1 MVLEKL
7 EDWQRVIDNILP
19 QLKYN
24 ILLLNGDLGAGKT
37 TFTKFLLAR
46 LGSSDEVSSPTYS
59 IVNEYDT
66 ENGKVYH
73 FDLYRM
79 SSIEEVYDIG
89 IEEYLYNG
97 FLNIIEWA
105 DVYLPELYDTPY
117 HQLNIEEKEG
127 KRYVKFETNT
137 NQWD

>member
-46 LGSSDEVSSPTYS
+46 LGSSNEVSSPTYS

-79 SSIEEVYDIG
+79 SSMEEVYDIG
-89 IEEYLYNG
+89 IEEYLYND

-127 KRYVKFETNT
+127 KRYVKFETIT
-137 NQWD
+137 HQ

>member
-37 TFTKFLLAR
+37 TFTKCLLAR

-97 FLNIIEWA
+97 FLNIVEWA

-127 KRYVKFETNT
+127 KRYVKFETIT
-137 NQWD
+137 HQ

>member
-97 FLNIIEWA
+97 FLNIVEWA

-127 KRYVKFETNT
+127 KRYVKFETIT
-137 NQWD
+137 HQWD

>member
-46 LGSSDEVSSPTYS
+46 LGSSDEVYSPTYS

-127 KRYVKFETNT
+127 KRYVKFETIT
-137 NQWD
+137 HQ

>member
-1 MVLEKL
+1 MEIW
-7 EDWQRVIDNILP
+7 E
-19 QLKYN
+19 
-24 ILLLNGDLGAGKT
+24 LGKQQ
-37 TFTKFLLAR
+37 FLLAR

-127 KRYVKFETNT
+127 KRYVKFETIT
-137 NQWD
+137 HQWD

>member
-97 FLNIIEWA
+97 FLNIVEWA

-127 KRYVKFETNT
+127 KRYVKFETIT
-137 NQWD
+137 YQ

>member
-117 HQLNIEEKEG
+117 HQLNIEE
-127 KRYVKFETNT
+127 
-137 NQWD
+137 

>member
-79 SSIEEVYDIG
+79 SSMEEVYDIG

-105 DVYLPELYDTPY
+105 DVYLLELYDTPY

-127 KRYVKFETNT
+127 KRYVKFETIT
-137 NQWD
+137 HQ

>member
-19 QLKYN
+19 ELKYN
-24 ILLLNGDLGAGKT
+24 IRLLNGDLGAGKT

-59 IVNEYDT
+59 IVNEYDI

-127 KRYVKFETNT
+127 KRYVKFETIT
-137 NQWD
+137 HQ

>member
-46 LGSSDEVSSPTYS
+46 LGSSDKVSSPTYS
-59 IVNEYDT
+59 IVNEYNT

-97 FLNIIEWA
+97 FLNIIEWV

-127 KRYVKFETNT
+127 KRYVKFETIT
-137 NQWD
+137 HQ

>member
-19 QLKYN
+19 QLKCN

-127 KRYVKFETNT
+127 KRYVKFETIT
-137 NQWD
+137 HQ

>member
-79 SSIEEVYDIG
+79 SSIEDVYDIG

-127 KRYVKFETNT
+127 KRYVKFETIT
-137 NQWD
+137 HQ

>member
-105 DVYLPELYDTPY
+105 GVYLPELYDTPY
-117 HQLNIEEKEG
+117 HQLDIEEKEG
-127 KRYVKFETNT
+127 KRYVKFETIT
-137 NQWD
+137 HQ

>member
-59 IVNEYDT
+59 IVNEYDI

-127 KRYVKFETNT
+127 KRYVKFETIT
-137 NQWD
+137 HQ

>member
-46 LGSSDEVSSPTYS
+46 LGSSNEVSSPTYS

-79 SSIEEVYDIG
+79 SSMEEVYDIG

-117 HQLNIEEKEG
+117 HQLDIEEKEG
-127 KRYVKFETNT
+127 KRYVKFETIT
-137 NQWD
+137 HQ

>member
-97 FLNIIEWA
+97 FLNIVEWA

-127 KRYVKFETNT
+127 KRYVKFETIT
-137 NQWD
+137 HQ

>member
-79 SSIEEVYDIG
+79 SSIE
-89 IEEYLYNG
+89 NG
-97 FLNIIEWA
+97 PMCISQSCMIRRIIS
-105 DVYLPELYDTPY
+105 
-117 HQLNIEEKEG
+117 
-127 KRYVKFETNT
+127 
-137 NQWD
+137 

>member
-97 FLNIIEWA
+97 FLNIVEWV

-127 KRYVKFETNT
+127 KRYVKFETIT
-137 NQWD
+137 HQ

>member
-46 LGSSDEVSSPTYS
+46 LGSSEEVSSPTYS

-117 HQLNIEEKEG
+117 HQLNIEENEG
-127 KRYVKFETNT
+127 KRYVKFETIT
-137 NQWD
+137 HQWD

>member
-19 QLKYN
+19 LLKYN

-97 FLNIIEWA
+97 FLNIVEWA

-127 KRYVKFETNT
+127 KRYVKFETIT
-137 NQWD
+137 HQ

>member
-105 DVYLPELYDTPY
+105 DVYLPELYDMPY

-127 KRYVKFETNT
+127 KRYVKFETIT
-137 NQWD
+137 HQ

>member
-59 IVNEYDT
+59 IVNEYDI

-117 HQLNIEEKEG
+117 HKLNIEEKEC
-127 KRYVKFETNT
+127 KRYVKFETIT
-137 NQWD
+137 HQ

>member
-7 EDWQRVIDNILP
+7 EDWQRVRDNILP

-127 KRYVKFETNT
+127 KRYVKFETIT
-137 NQWD
+137 HQWD

>member
-59 IVNEYDT
+59 IVNEYDI

-105 DVYLPELYDTPY
+105 DVYLPELYDTTY
-117 HQLNIEEKEG
+117 QQLNIEEKEG
-127 KRYVKFETNT
+127 KRYVKFETIT
-137 NQWD
+137 HQ

>member
-1 MVLEKL
+1 MVLQNL

-59 IVNEYDT
+59 IVNEYNT

-97 FLNIIEWA
+97 FLNIVEWA

-127 KRYVKFETNT
+127 KRYVKFETIT
-137 NQWD
+137 H

>member
-37 TFTKFLLAR
+37 TFTKLLLAR

-127 KRYVKFETNT
+127 KRYVKFETIT
-137 NQWD
+137 HQWD

>member
-46 LGSSDEVSSPTYS
+46 LGSSDEVYSPTYS

-127 KRYVKFETNT
+127 KRYVKFETIT
-137 NQWD
+137 YQ

>member
-66 ENGKVYH
+66 ANGKVYH

-97 FLNIIEWA
+97 FLNIVEWA

-127 KRYVKFETNT
+127 KRYVKFETIT
-137 NQWD
+137 HQ

>member
-46 LGSSDEVSSPTYS
+46 LGSRDEVSSPTYS

-97 FLNIIEWA
+97 FLNIVEWA

-127 KRYVKFETNT
+127 KRYVKFETIT
-137 NQWD
+137 HQ

>member
-46 LGSSDEVSSPTYS
+46 LGSSDDVSSPTYS
-59 IVNEYDT
+59 VVNEYDT

-79 SSIEEVYDIG
+79 SFIEEVYDIG

-127 KRYVKFETNT
+127 KRYVKFETIT
-137 NQWD
+137 HQ

>member
-105 DVYLPELYDTPY
+105 DVYLLELYDTPY

-127 KRYVKFETNT
+127 KRYVKFETIT
-137 NQWD
+137 HQ

>member
-7 EDWQRVIDNILP
+7 EDWQRVIDNILS

-127 KRYVKFETNT
+127 KRYVKFETIT
-137 NQWD
+137 HQ

>member
-79 SSIEEVYDIG
+79 SSMEEVYDIG

-127 KRYVKFETNT
+127 KRYVKFETIT
-137 NQWD
+137 HQ

>member
-7 EDWQRVIDNILP
+7 EDWQRVIDNILS

-46 LGSSDEVSSPTYS
+46 LGSSDEVYSPTYS

-127 KRYVKFETNT
+127 KRYVKFETIT
-137 NQWD
+137 HQ

>member
-59 IVNEYDT
+59 IVNEHDT

-127 KRYVKFETNT
+127 KRYVKFETIT
-137 NQWD
+137 HQ

>member
-46 LGSSDEVSSPTYS
+46 LGSSDEVSSPTYT

-127 KRYVKFETNT
+127 KRYVKFETIT
-137 NQWD
+137 HQWD

>member
-19 QLKYN
+19 QLRYN

-79 SSIEEVYDIG
+79 SSIEEVYYIG

-97 FLNIIEWA
+97 FLNIVEWA

-127 KRYVKFETNT
+127 KRYVKFETIT
-137 NQWD
+137 HQ

>member
-79 SSIEEVYDIG
+79 SSMEEVYDLG

-127 KRYVKFETNT
+127 KRCVKFETIT
-137 NQWD
+137 HQ

>member
-24 ILLLNGDLGAGKT
+24 ILLLNGDLGAGKI

-97 FLNIIEWA
+97 FLNIVEWA

-127 KRYVKFETNT
+127 KRYVKFETIT
-137 NQWD
+137 YQ